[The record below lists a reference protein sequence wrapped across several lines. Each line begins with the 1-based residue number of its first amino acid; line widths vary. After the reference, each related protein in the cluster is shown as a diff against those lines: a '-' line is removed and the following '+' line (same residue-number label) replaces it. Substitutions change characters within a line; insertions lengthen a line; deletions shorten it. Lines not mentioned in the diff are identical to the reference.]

1 MTTQTSLS
9 AATRAPKDES
19 VRNSSFQPPA
29 PSFQKLIANL
39 ELEFRLTHRK
49 ISPLKISNRKFLA
62 VLRFVFLTPRSLP
75 YPRKPFVL
83 CLSPNTDRPA
93 SHQLPLALTH
103 PRKTSVSW
111 QPPKTTVTSACPLPL
126 ALPHPRRP
134 SVRRVRQ
141 TASGGFLPFLEGR
154 GFIPSV
160 NIRGIISLPL
170 VYPESRRAP
179 NHPRKLFFTNHQ
191 SRATNHGFLIYGRA
205 IRNQRNPFKNSN
217 LKISNRR

>member
-9 AATRAPKDES
+9 AATRAQRDES

-39 ELEFRLTHRK
+39 ELEFHLTHRK
-49 ISPLKISNRKFLA
+49 VSPLKISNRKFLA
-62 VLRFVFLTPRSLP
+62 ILRFVFLTRRPLP

-103 PRKTSVSW
+103 PRKTSVSC

-141 TASGGFLPFLEGR
+141 TASGGFLPFLEGS

-160 NIRGIISLPL
+160 NDRGPSPLPL

-179 NHPRKLFFTNHQ
+179 NHPRKPFFTNHQ
-191 SRATNHGFLIYGRA
+191 SRATNHGFLIYGPA
-205 IRNQRNPFKNSN
+205 IRNRRKPFKNN
-217 LKISNRR
+217 TLKISNRR